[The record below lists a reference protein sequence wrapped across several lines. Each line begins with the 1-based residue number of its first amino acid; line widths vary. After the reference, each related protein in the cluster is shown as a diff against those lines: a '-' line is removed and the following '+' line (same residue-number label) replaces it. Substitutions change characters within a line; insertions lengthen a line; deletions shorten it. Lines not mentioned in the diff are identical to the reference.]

1 MKERNK
7 HVIMYI
13 VLIFFAV
20 IWISPIFVAIEK
32 SLQVTGFK
40 SYISVLT
47 YDKINYF
54 KVVLNSLIIAVST
67 ASVVVLISS
76 LAAYAFSKMK
86 FIGSKVLYL
95 LFLGCLAVPA
105 AAVTM
110 PLFSTIKNLGLI
122 DTRLGVILPL
132 IAFNTPM
139 MLLMITNYFN
149 SIPNSLLESAK
160 IDGANSFIVYRIIIM
175 PLAIP
180 IIANVLVLTFIYSW
194 NEYLMPLLVV
204 RTEGKY
210 TVTLAAQYFMST
222 TFQSPADVAKI
233 YAAMLLLTLPSIVVY
248 MFSQKYLQAGLTA
261 GAIKE

>member
-1 MKERNK
+1 MKNNK
-7 HVIMYI
+7 KNIIIYI
-13 VLIFFAV
+13 VLIFFAI
-20 IWISPIFVAIEK
+20 IWLSPIVIAIEK
-32 SLQVTGFK
+32 SLQVKGIQ

-47 YDKINYF
+47 YEKINYF
-54 KVVLNSLIIAVST
+54 KVVLNSLIIALTTSITV
-67 ASVVVLISS
+67 ALISS
-76 LAAYAFSKMK
+76 LAAFAFAKMK
-86 FIGSKVLYL
+86 FVGNKVLYFM
-95 LFLGCLAVPA
+95 FLSCLAVPA

-110 PLFSTIKNLGLI
+110 PLFSTIKNFGFI
-122 DTRLGVILPL
+122 DSRIGVIIPL
-132 IAFNTPM
+132 ISFNTPM
-139 MLLMITNYFN
+139 MLMMITNYFN

-160 IDGANSFIVYRIIIM
+160 IDGANSFTVYKNIIL
-175 PLAIP
+175 PLAVP

-204 RTEGKY
+204 RTEAKY

-248 MFSQKYLQAGLTA
+248 IFSQKYLQAGLTA

>member
-1 MKERNK
+1 MKNSK
-7 HVIMYI
+7 KNIIIYI
-13 VLIFFAV
+13 VLIFFAI
-20 IWISPIFVAIEK
+20 IWLSPIVVAIEK
-32 SLQVTGFK
+32 SLQVKGIQ

-47 YDKINYF
+47 YEKINYF
-54 KVVLNSLIIAVST
+54 KVVLNSLIIALVTSIT
-67 ASVVVLISS
+67 VALISS
-76 LAAYAFSKMK
+76 LAAFAFAKMK
-86 FIGSKVLYL
+86 FVGHKVLYFM
-95 LFLGCLAVPA
+95 FLGCLAVPA

-110 PLFSTIKNLGLI
+110 PLFSTIKNFGFI
-122 DTRLGVILPL
+122 DTRIGVIIPL

-139 MLLMITNYFN
+139 MLMMITNYFS

-160 IDGANSFIVYRIIIM
+160 IDGANSFTVYKNIIL
-175 PLAIP
+175 PLAVP

-204 RTEGKY
+204 RTEAKY

-248 MFSQKYLQAGLTA
+248 IFSQKYLQAGLTA

>member
-1 MKERNK
+1 MKDRKK
-7 HVIMYI
+7 HIIMYI
-13 VLIFFAV
+13 VLIFFAI

-32 SLQVTGFK
+32 SLQVTGIQ

-54 KVVLNSLIIAVST
+54 SVVLNSLIISIST
-67 ASVVVLISS
+67 ALVVSIISS
-76 LAAYAFSKMK
+76 LAAYAFSKMN
-86 FIGSKVLYL
+86 FIGSKTLYL

-110 PLFSTIKNLGLI
+110 PLFSTIKNLGFM
-122 DTRLGVILPL
+122 DSRMGVIIPL

-139 MLLMITNYFN
+139 MLMMITNYFK

-160 IDGANSFIVYRIIIM
+160 IDGANSLNVYKNIIM

-180 IIANVLVLTFIYSW
+180 ILANVLVLTFIYSW

-204 RTEGKY
+204 RTEAKY

-248 MFSQKYLQAGLTA
+248 IFSQKYLQAGLTA

>member
-1 MKERNK
+1 MKNNK
-7 HVIMYI
+7 KNIIIYI
-13 VLIFFAV
+13 VLILFAI
-20 IWISPIFVAIEK
+20 IWLSPIVIAIEK
-32 SLQVTGFK
+32 SLQVKGIQ

-47 YDKINYF
+47 YEKINYF
-54 KVVLNSLIIAVST
+54 KVVLNSLIIALTTSITV
-67 ASVVVLISS
+67 ALISS
-76 LAAYAFSKMK
+76 LAAFAFAKMK
-86 FIGSKVLYL
+86 FVGNKVLYFM
-95 LFLGCLAVPA
+95 FLSCLAVPA

-110 PLFSTIKNLGLI
+110 PLFSTIKNFGFI
-122 DTRLGVILPL
+122 DSRIGVIIPL
-132 IAFNTPM
+132 ISFNTPM
-139 MLLMITNYFN
+139 MLMMITNYFN

-160 IDGANSFIVYRIIIM
+160 IDGANSFTVYKNIIL
-175 PLAIP
+175 PLAVP

-204 RTEGKY
+204 RTEAKY

-248 MFSQKYLQAGLTA
+248 IFSQKYLQAGLTA